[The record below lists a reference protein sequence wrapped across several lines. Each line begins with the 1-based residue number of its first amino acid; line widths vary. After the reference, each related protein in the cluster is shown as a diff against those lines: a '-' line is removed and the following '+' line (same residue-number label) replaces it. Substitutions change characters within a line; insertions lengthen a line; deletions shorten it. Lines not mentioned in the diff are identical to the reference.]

1 MSATRPTSPTLPNSP
16 ASSDTPFVDDYLLYL
31 LARAS
36 ALVSDEFHREV
47 AAADLGVLEWRVL
60 ATLSDGQAR
69 TINQLAD
76 IVLAKQPTVTKVID
90 RLEASGDV
98 VRGESATDRRQ
109 SLVSLTGAGVAHVTP
124 LLAGARRHEA
134 SVLAR
139 FGETQ
144 SAQLKEALHELIH
157 QMTHRR

>member
-1 MSATRPTSPTLPNSP
+1 MSVARPVTSATP

-47 AAADLGVLEWRVL
+47 AAAGLGVLEWRVL

-69 TINQLAD
+69 IINQLAD
-76 IVLAKQPTVTKVID
+76 IVLAKQPTVTKVVD

-109 SLVSLTGAGVAHVTP
+109 SLVSLTEAGIAHVTP

-139 FGETQ
+139 FGEPQ
-144 SAQLKEALHELIH
+144 SAQLKEALRELID
-157 QMTHRR
+157 QMTDRR

>member
-1 MSATRPTSPTLPNSP
+1 MGMGAGV
-16 ASSDTPFVDDYLLYL
+16 PFVDDYLAYL

-47 AAADLGVLEWRVL
+47 AAAGLGVSEWRVL

-90 RLEASGDV
+90 RLEATGDV
-98 VRGESATDRRQ
+98 VRGESPTDRRQ
-109 SLVSLTGAGVAHVTP
+109 SLVSLTDAGRERVAP
-124 LLAGARRHEA
+124 LLVSAREHETG
-134 SVLAR
+134 VLAR
-139 FGETQ
+139 FGADQ
-144 SAQLKEALHELIH
+144 SSQLKDTLRRLIDE
-157 QMTHRR
+157 MAR

>member
-1 MSATRPTSPTLPNSP
+1 MSAGG
-16 ASSDTPFVDDYLLYL
+16 APFVDDYLAYL

-36 ALVSDEFHREV
+36 TLVSDEFHREV
-47 AAADLGVLEWRVL
+47 AAAGLGVLEWRVL

-98 VRGESATDRRQ
+98 VRRESTTDRRQ
-109 SLVSLTGAGVAHVTP
+109 SLVCLTDAGETHVTP
-124 LLAGARRHEA
+124 LLASARRHEA
-134 SVLAR
+134 RVLAR

-144 SAQLKEALHELIH
+144 SAQLKDSLRELIE
-157 QMTHRR
+157 QMTHHR

>member
-1 MSATRPTSPTLPNSP
+1 M
-16 ASSDTPFVDDYLLYL
+16 PFVDDYLAYL

-47 AAADLGVLEWRVL
+47 AAAGLGVSEWRVL

-90 RLEASGDV
+90 RLEATGDV
-98 VRGESATDRRQ
+98 VRGESPTDRRQ
-109 SLVSLTGAGVAHVTP
+109 SLVSLTDAGRARVAP
-124 LLAGARRHEA
+124 LLVSARRHEA
-134 SVLAR
+134 GVLAR
-139 FGETQ
+139 FGAEQ
-144 SAQLKEALHELIH
+144 SSQLKDTLRRLIDE
-157 QMTHRR
+157 MAR